1 MGKSISFDIAALV
14 LLIVLAAS
22 RILRKMTHD
31 RSNRIFLYIMYTAIA
46 STVFDIVTIIL
57 DNTQSAQTFVIYA
70 ANAGYLITHF
80 LSVPLYLLF
89 VISLT
94 DTWHKLRKN
103 IALQILL
110 LLPLVV
116 VLAAFI
122 LNTGNRLVFSVENGY
137 TRGPLFGVMYV
148 GTVLYIIF
156 VISYFIRYR
165 NLFGRKDFIAISAI
179 IPIDMAAM
187 IVQFLIPEALIEM
200 FCGAIGL
207 LIMSDALQ
215 PPEDYIDTF
224 THLMKYS
231 TYARDMKRSFY
242 NDKHVYLIMIN
253 IANFQSIQL
262 IMGFDSTTEVLKRI
276 ADHMRK
282 INRKMHGG
290 ADLYY
295 LDNGRFR
302 MVFREDNQ
310 EKVRA
315 IADELNRELKEP
327 VDFNGLNI
335 SLTPFIILTHCPEE
349 IKDFKTL
356 MSFGADFHVR
366 NYYTGQVMPASRL
379 YDWKQLDIQNNIDR
393 IIEQALEGGSFQIYY
408 QPIYSAR
415 TGRFLSAEA
424 LLRLFDSQYG
434 FISPE
439 MLIIA
444 AEKSGAIHRIGEFVF
459 ESVCQFIA
467 SEDFARLGLD
477 YIEVNL
483 SVAQLMNADLPDTL
497 FSIMNRYGI
506 SPNRINLEVTES
518 AIAYEQKVMEENFEK
533 LTRAGLSFSLDD
545 YGTGYS
551 NIKRVTQLPL
561 KIIKLDK
568 TFANE
573 NENPKMRTV
582 LQNTVKM
589 LKDIN
594 MEVVV
599 EGVET
604 QEMLD
609 VFLGLQCDFI
619 QGYFFSKPIPKK
631 DFVAFLSD
639 ANRNPKLPI
648 KK

>member
-1 MGKSISFDIAALV
+1 MGKSICFDIAALV
-14 LLIVLAAS
+14 LLLVLAAS
-22 RILRKMTHD
+22 RISRKMTHD
-31 RSNRIFLYIMYTAIA
+31 RSNRIFLLIMYTAII
-46 STVFDIVTIIL
+46 STIFDIATVLL
-57 DNTQSAQTFVIYA
+57 DNAQSGHTFVIYV

-103 IALQILL
+103 IALQIFLL
-110 LLPLVV
+110 MPLVV

-122 LNTGNRLVFSVENGY
+122 LNTGNHLVFSVENGY

-148 GTVLYIIF
+148 GTILYIIF

-165 NLFGRKDFIAISAI
+165 NLFGVKEFIAVSAI

-187 IVQFLIPEALIEM
+187 IIQFFIPSALIEM

-207 LIMSDALQ
+207 LIMCIGLQ
-215 PPEDYIDTF
+215 SPEDYVDTF

-231 TYARDMKRSFY
+231 AYARDMKRSFY
-242 NDKHVYLIMIN
+242 NDKHVYIIMIN
-253 IANFQSIQL
+253 IANFQSVQI
-262 IMGFDSTTEVLKRI
+262 IMGFDFTTEVLKKI
-276 ADHMRK
+276 ADHMRR

-295 LDNGRFR
+295 LDNGMFR
-302 MVFREDNQ
+302 MVFREENP
-310 EKVRA
+310 EKIKAVA
-315 IADELNRELKEP
+315 EELNQELKEP
-327 VDFNGLNI
+327 IDFNGLNI
-335 SLTPFIILTHCPEE
+335 SLEPFIIVAHCPEE

-356 MSFGADFHVR
+356 MSFGSDFHVR
-366 NYYTGQVMPASRL
+366 NFYTGQVMLASKL
-379 YDWKQLDIQNNIDR
+379 YDWNQLDIQNNIDR
-393 IIEQALEGGSFQIYY
+393 IIEQALENESFQIYY
-408 QPIYSAR
+408 QPIYS
-415 TGRFLSAEA
+415 TQEERFLSAEA
-424 LLRLFDSQYG
+424 LLRLFDSQHG

-439 MLIIA
+439 LLILA

-459 ESVCQFIA
+459 EKVCRFIA
-467 SEDFARLGLD
+467 SEDFARLGLK

-483 SVAQLMNADLPDTL
+483 SVAQLMNADLADTL
-497 FSIMNRYGI
+497 FSIMERYGI
-506 SPNRINLEVTES
+506 SPDRINLEVTES

-619 QGYFFSKPIPKK
+619 QGYFFSKPIPRK
-631 DFVAFLSD
+631 DFVAFISD
-639 ANRNPKLPI
+639 ANRNFQQG
-648 KK
+648 